1 MTWSKGKSMDVRE
14 LCRKFTSCTAV
25 QTDILSRIVICFPF
39 LADLTHAHVTL
50 YAPVRKSADEP
61 ERFIVLSHES
71 PHTAVHTA
79 RWAEQGDI
87 VRMLEEPLVRETFE
101 TGKPLTGRREWE
113 LGQTDIMMFTYAI
126 HDGNTPMA
134 VVSLEISE
142 ENLHLV
148 GSSHLLKTARA
159 MLINARKPIEPSLY
173 RPIGASDGILITD
186 AYNRIV
192 FANEAAGHIYRVL
205 GVGSLLGLHIFDRK
219 LTRHITRETVVPQRP
234 DEKEFEAGNL
244 VLVQRNLP
252 ILEGGQLLCRVIVLE
267 DVTELR
273 KKEKQILVQS
283 AVIKEIHH
291 RVKNNLQTIASL
303 LRMQARRSSESAVK
317 EALTESINRIT
328 SISVVHEFLSQQGFE
343 AIDVQ
348 KITNNILDLLQPMML
363 PSDFVLERKIT
374 GTAAILPPV
383 QGTNLALV
391 INELLLNAMEHGFE
405 GRKSG
410 VIGLDIEETPE
421 GFLID
426 IHDDGAGLPPSFDL
440 RKTKSLG
447 LQIVRTLV
455 EGDLG
460 GEFHLESDEDGTH
473 ARLMI
478 PRGSDKEEKSV

>member
-1 MTWSKGKSMDVRE
+1 
-14 LCRKFTSCTAV
+14 
-25 QTDILSRIVICFPF
+25 
-39 LADLTHAHVTL
+39 
-50 YAPVRKSADEP
+50 
-61 ERFIVLSHES
+61 
-71 PHTAVHTA
+71 
-79 RWAEQGDI
+79 
-87 VRMLEEPLVRETFE
+87 
-101 TGKPLTGRREWE
+101 
-113 LGQTDIMMFTYAI
+113 
-126 HDGNTPMA
+126 
-134 VVSLEISE
+134 
-142 ENLHLV
+142 
-148 GSSHLLKTARA
+148 
-159 MLINARKPIEPSLY
+159 
-173 RPIGASDGILITD
+173 
-186 AYNRIV
+186 
-192 FANEAAGHIYRVL
+192 
-205 GVGSLLGLHIFDRK
+205 
-219 LTRHITRETVVPQRP
+219 
-234 DEKEFEAGNL
+234 

-303 LRMQARRSSESAVK
+303 LRMQARRSPEPAVK

-374 GTAAILPPV
+374 GEEAILPPV

-410 VIGLDIEETPE
+410 VIGLDIKSTEA

-426 IHDDGAGLPPSFDL
+426 IRDDGAGLPESFDL

-460 GEFHLESDEDGTH
+460 GEFRLESDEDGTH

-478 PRGSDKEEKSV
+478 PRGKDKEEKSV